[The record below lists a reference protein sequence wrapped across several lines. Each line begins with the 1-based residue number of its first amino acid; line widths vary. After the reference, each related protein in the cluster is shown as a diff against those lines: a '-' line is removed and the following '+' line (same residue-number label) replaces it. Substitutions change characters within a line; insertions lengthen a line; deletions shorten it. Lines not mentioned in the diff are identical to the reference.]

1 MTMGKFIITE
11 TEKKYI
17 RGLYEQPTND
27 LLNQKSGCTGNPNS
41 INIIMIDLFITRSLV
56 DKLSSTQT
64 YKSFS
69 EALADYTN
77 SSPYKIG
84 FDFET
89 DIPTSSNQRRLQFQ
103 IQPTYNNSLRQT
115 GWLEKFFGGFTT
127 LLKDTL
133 MTQLQLDEKYFKMV
147 GPKYIWGEYFESE
160 PTNCPDLCIGVSYRI
175 DYNPPLPNS
184 GTITATRT

>member
-1 MTMGKFIITE
+1 MIMGKFIITE

-41 INIIMIDLFITRSLV
+41 NNLIMIDLFITRSLI
-56 DKLSSTQT
+56 DKNNTWINSILSETLS
-64 YKSFS
+64 
-69 EALADYTN
+69 DYTN

-89 DIPTSSNQRRLQFQ
+89 DVPTSANQRRLQFQ

-147 GPKYIWGEYFESE
+147 GPKYTWGNYFESE

-175 DYNPPLPNS
+175 DYNPPLPYS
-184 GTITATRT
+184 GTSATVGT